1 MVIQIANIFLI
12 SILVSFGIL
21 LSLLVI
27 YLIVALIKYTM
38 EEFKKW

>member
-38 EEFKKW
+38 EEFKK

>member
-1 MVIQIANIFLI
+1 MVEQIANIFLI

-27 YLIVALIKYTM
+27 YLIVALIKDITG
-38 EEFKKW
+38 EFKKW